1 MCKVKKVMM
10 GEPCNIS
17 GHPPN
22 SAEHI
27 YCFEQYL
34 DAFYHPSPTVR
45 SPTGGT
51 LPIAA
56 PSITAKLQG
65 IYY

>member
-1 MCKVKKVMM
+1 MM
-10 GEPCNIS
+10 DDPCNIS
-17 GHPPN
+17 GYPPN

-27 YCFEQYL
+27 YDFQQHV

-45 SPTGGT
+45 RTTGGT

-56 PSITAKLQG
+56 PIIKAKLQG
-65 IYY
+65 IYF

>member
-1 MCKVKKVMM
+1 MYKVKKVIM
-10 GEPCNIS
+10 GYPCNIS

-27 YCFEQYL
+27 YCFKQYL

-45 SPTGGT
+45 RTTGGT

-56 PSITAKLQG
+56 PSIKAKLQG
-65 IYY
+65 IYF